1 MFRFV
6 FGALVGGLA
15 AWYWGDE
22 IREYAASRARGARQ
36 STADMVRSASQK
48 AEGLLD
54 QAGDQVGR
62 TTQTAQGAVRSA
74 QSNR

>member
-36 STADMVRSASQK
+36 STADMIRSASQK
-48 AEGLLD
+48 AEDMLD
-54 QAGDQVGR
+54 QTREQVAKGR
-62 TTQTAQGAVRSA
+62 
-74 QSNR
+74 